1 MRNISPIITTNMRNN
16 FRSKTVII
24 IWYGTAL
31 LILVALAALFGILL
45 IAPEVNKV
53 SPDRAKLELYL
64 GIIMFSASALGVGIN
79 LNALGFTSMIKE
91 KSRGNIQSLLAT
103 PVRLKDIWIGK
114 SLAIF
119 IPGYVIS
126 VISTMIVLLAVNLSV
141 IVPTTGDFL
150 LPLPLFLLSLILN
163 PLLLLGLLLF
173 IILFSL
179 ANNPDIAITP
189 SFLVGFG
196 LMMGIPLG
204 MATGAINL
212 SSWSFSLWYLA
223 GVIIV
228 WIIVLLHARLLTKEK
243 IILSSKGS

>member
-1 MRNISPIITTNMRNN
+1 MKKTGIIFKRDFRELWKTNT
-16 FRSKTVII
+16 FII
-24 IWYGTAL
+24 ISIVFSVVTIVLAVTVSIILQKQEWIGQREARPL
-31 LILVALAALFGILL
+31 LELILGL
-45 IAPEVNKV
+45 IAYFLPLTVLITFIW
-53 SPDRAKLELYL
+53 A
-64 GIIMFSASALGVGIN
+64 FSSLPVV
-79 LNALGFTSMIKE
+79 KE
-91 KSRGNIQSLLAT
+91 KVNGNIASLMAT
-103 PVRLKDIWIGK
+103 TLTPREIWWGK

-126 VISTMIVLLAVNLSV
+126 VISTMIVLVVVNLSV
-141 IVPTTGDFL
+141 IVPATGDFL
-150 LPLPLFLLSLILN
+150 LPIPLFLLSLILN

-204 MATGAINL
+204 MATGAVNL
-212 SSWSFSLWYLA
+212 SSWYFSLWYLA

-228 WIIVLLHARLLTKEK
+228 WITIFFLTRILTKEN
-243 IILSSKGS
+243 IVLSSKGN

>member
-1 MRNISPIITTNMRNN
+1 LKKTGIIFRRDFRELRKTNT
-16 FRSKTVII
+16 FII
-24 IWYGTAL
+24 ISIVFSIVTIAL
-31 LILVALAALFGILL
+31 AVTVSIILQKQEWIGQKEARPMLELILGL
-45 IAPEVNKV
+45 IAYFLPLTVLM
-53 SPDRAKLELYL
+53 AF
-64 GIIMFSASALGVGIN
+64 IWAFSSLPVV
-79 LNALGFTSMIKE
+79 KE
-91 KSRGNIQSLLAT
+91 KVNGNIASLMAT
-103 PVRLKDIWIGK
+103 TLTPREIWWGK

-126 VISTMIVLLAVNLSV
+126 VISTMIVLVAVNLSV
-141 IVPTTGDFL
+141 IVPATGDFL

-179 ANNPDIAITP
+179 ANNPDIAIAP

-223 GVIIV
+223 GVSIV
-228 WIIVLLHARLLTKEK
+228 WTAIFFLMRILTKEN
-243 IILSSKGS
+243 IILSVKGD

>member
-1 MRNISPIITTNMRNN
+1 MRKTGIIFKRDFRELRQTNTFLIISIVFSVVTIAIAVSVSIVLSRQEWIGQKAAGPI
-16 FRSKTVII
+16 
-24 IWYGTAL
+24 L
-31 LILVALAALFGILL
+31 ELIVGL
-45 IAPEVNKV
+45 IAYFLPLAVLM
-53 SPDRAKLELYL
+53 AF
-64 GIIMFSASALGVGIN
+64 IWAFSSLPVV
-79 LNALGFTSMIKE
+79 KE
-91 KSRGNIQSLLAT
+91 KVNGNIASLMAT
-103 PVRLKDIWIGK
+103 TLTPKEIWWGK

-126 VISTMIVLLAVNLSV
+126 VISTMIVLLTVNLSV
-141 IVPTTGDFL
+141 IVPATGNFL
-150 LPLPLFLLSLILN
+150 LPLPLFLVSLILN

-204 MATGAINL
+204 MASGAIKL

-223 GVIIV
+223 GVAIV
-228 WIIVLLHARLLTKEK
+228 WIAIFFLTRILTKEN
-243 IILSSKGS
+243 IILSAKGD

>member
-1 MRNISPIITTNMRNN
+1 MRKTGIIFKRDFRELRQTNTFLIISIVFSVVTIAIAVSVSIVLSRQEWIEQKAAGPI
-16 FRSKTVII
+16 
-24 IWYGTAL
+24 L
-31 LILVALAALFGILL
+31 ELIVGL
-45 IAPEVNKV
+45 IAYFLPLTVLM
-53 SPDRAKLELYL
+53 AF
-64 GIIMFSASALGVGIN
+64 IWAFSSLPVV
-79 LNALGFTSMIKE
+79 KE
-91 KSRGNIQSLLAT
+91 KVNGNIASLMAT
-103 PVRLKDIWIGK
+103 TLTPKEIWWGK

-126 VISTMIVLLAVNLSV
+126 VISTMIVLLTVNLSV
-141 IVPTTGDFL
+141 IVPATGNFL
-150 LPLPLFLLSLILN
+150 LPLPLFLVSLILN

-204 MATGAINL
+204 MASGAIKL

-223 GVIIV
+223 GVAIV
-228 WIIVLLHARLLTKEK
+228 WIAIFFLTRILTKEN
-243 IILSSKGS
+243 IILSAKGD

>member
-1 MRNISPIITTNMRNN
+1 LRKTGIIFKRDFRELRQTNTFLIISIIFSVVTIAIAV
-16 FRSKTVII
+16 TVSIVLSRQEWI
-24 IWYGTAL
+24 GQKAAGPML
-31 LILVALAALFGILL
+31 GLIVGL
-45 IAPEVNKV
+45 IAYFLPLTVLM
-53 SPDRAKLELYL
+53 AF
-64 GIIMFSASALGVGIN
+64 IWAFSSLPVV
-79 LNALGFTSMIKE
+79 KE
-91 KSRGNIQSLLAT
+91 KVNGNIASLMAT
-103 PVRLKDIWIGK
+103 TLTPREIWWGK

-126 VISTMIVLLAVNLSV
+126 IISTMIVLLAVNLSV
-141 IVPTTGDFL
+141 IVPATGDFL
-150 LPLPLFLLSLILN
+150 LPLPLFIVSLILN

-204 MATGAINL
+204 MASGAINL
-212 SSWSFSLWYLA
+212 ASWSFSLWYLA

-228 WIIVLLHARLLTKEK
+228 WIAIFFLTRILTKEN
-243 IILSSKGS
+243 IVLSAKGD

>member
-1 MRNISPIITTNMRNN
+1 MRKTGIIFKRDFRELRQTNTFLIISMVFSAVTIAIAVSVSIVLSRQEWIGQKAAGPM
-16 FRSKTVII
+16 
-24 IWYGTAL
+24 L
-31 LILVALAALFGILL
+31 ELIVGL
-45 IAPEVNKV
+45 IAYFLPLTVLM
-53 SPDRAKLELYL
+53 AF
-64 GIIMFSASALGVGIN
+64 IWAFSSLPVV
-79 LNALGFTSMIKE
+79 KE
-91 KSRGNIQSLLAT
+91 KVNGNIASLMAT
-103 PVRLKDIWIGK
+103 TLTPKEIWWGK

-126 VISTMIVLLAVNLSV
+126 IISTMIVLLAVNLSV
-141 IVPTTGDFL
+141 IVPAPGDFL
-150 LPLPLFLLSLILN
+150 LPLPLFLVSLILN

-204 MATGAINL
+204 MASGAIKLN
-212 SSWSFSLWYLA
+212 SWSFCLWYLV

-228 WIIVLLHARLLTKEK
+228 WIAIFFLARLLTKEV
-243 IILSSKGS
+243 IVLSAKGD